1 MFNIAYRPATMRKSI
16 PQMSVVALLEIA
28 VTAKHLAVIGG
39 RRAALAPGHDMIG
52 MHFRKLKMLPAIRT
66 DSTLPFIGRTLHK
79 HSLAG
84 TCGIPVEGRRIY
96 VDVDAKGAVGPN
108 HGPADPWVIHWADGR
123 SWTEESIYAR
133 REYGRAIFGNLCVE
147 IDVCIAKQR
156 KTVWWENGRWFVAKG
171 SGMAATAI

>member
-1 MFNIAYRPATMRKSI
+1 MF
-16 PQMSVVALLEIA
+16 
-28 VTAKHLAVIGG
+28 
-39 RRAALAPGHDMIG
+39 
-52 MHFRKLKMLPAIRT
+52 
-66 DSTLPFIGRTLHK
+66 HK

-84 TCGIPVEGRRIY
+84 TCGIPVEERRIY

-123 SWTEESIYAR
+123 SWTVESIYAR